1 MTVIELIQAYEHKL
15 YKYNKQLDV
24 FVESKLYSNASRTQ
38 AQIEIIKELIENLK
52 EIK

>member
-24 FVESKLYSNASRTQ
+24 FVESRLYSNALRIQ
-38 AQIEIIKELIENLK
+38 VQIEIIEQFIENLK